1 MPADVLERV
10 RADINDR
17 LATLAGAVSESQRL
31 ESALAV
37 LGDLPSTDDVRSN
50 GLFAATGNSR
60 RKTRAA
66 ARPAKARGPRA
77 KRRSRKRSA
86 PGSNDPLI
94 LQALQG
100 QSEPLDIKAVAQ
112 KTGLSKQTASY
123 TLKKLAGSGLLTQS
137 SRAGGRGM
145 PKLVF
150 SLAKAGEEAP
160 AGEVTSETATSKTTT
175 PAARKA
181 TRKARK
187 KARRRTKAPAA

>member
-17 LATLAGAVSESQRL
+17 LAALAGAVSESQRL

-86 PGSNDPLI
+86 PGSNDPLV

-137 SRAGGRGM
+137 AGGRGM

-181 TRKARK
+181 KRKARK